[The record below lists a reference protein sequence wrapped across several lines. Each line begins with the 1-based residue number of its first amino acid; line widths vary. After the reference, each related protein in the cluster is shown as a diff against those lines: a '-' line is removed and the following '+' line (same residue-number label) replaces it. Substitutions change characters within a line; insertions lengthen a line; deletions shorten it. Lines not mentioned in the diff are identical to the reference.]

1 MMTEGAIANNRMYL
15 KISVAVKMSLSL
27 RKVIKFIF
35 F

>member
-15 KISVAVKMSLSL
+15 TISVAVKMSLSL
-27 RKVIKFIF
+27 RKVIKHIF